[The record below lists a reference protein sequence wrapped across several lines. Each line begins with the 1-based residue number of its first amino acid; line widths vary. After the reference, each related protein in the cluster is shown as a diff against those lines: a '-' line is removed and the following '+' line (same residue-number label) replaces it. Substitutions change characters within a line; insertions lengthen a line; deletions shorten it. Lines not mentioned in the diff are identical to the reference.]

1 MSKKEKFWKW
11 KLPLYTLLTEAAIGL
26 LVMLPLIGILSGGQG
41 ITRRLLSGGSAD
53 DGITGWLVLP
63 ALLGDAV
70 VGIALIALVALLVVY
85 LVMVGGSLGWSI
97 LFHHLNQK
105 NSWSLCIAAEAPALL
120 VSGGAILYLLRQCIE
135 ESSAGAL
142 IASIP
147 MLLLLA
153 EALLQI
159 RHMVLLHR

>member
-11 KLPLYTLLTEAAIGL
+11 KLPLYTLLAEAAIGL

-97 LFHHLNQK
+97 LFHHLNQ
-105 NSWSLCIAAEAPALL
+105 NFHHHL
-120 VSGGAILYLLRQCIE
+120 VLGLKFLHIH
-135 ESSAGAL
+135 L
-142 IASIP
+142 IIF
-147 MLLLLA
+147 LLLNPS
-153 EALLQI
+153 
-159 RHMVLLHR
+159 